1 MKTLTTEQIQEIR
14 AFIISKD
21 VKYYEIIEELT
32 DHLASS
38 IEEKWTEDNCNNLQY
53 LLAKEY
59 ENFGTY
65 KFLSI
70 QESREKQK
78 FIEYKSMFLKALKEF
93 FTFPL
98 IVTTIAAVLL
108 IAVLLNWIGQEFK
121 LLTMIVM
128 MSPIIVFIYIYVKDL
143 VLRKRVKTKLLLD
156 RTYSSTIS
164 FSLLSNTIFF
174 NVIIQGKRFFNLP
187 TTYDSIEQCLLM
199 ASGITLT
206 VLSIYI
212 GIKIIMPAYHSERDK
227 IVQTIN

>member
-1 MKTLTTEQIQEIR
+1 MTTLTTEQIQEIR

-32 DHLASS
+32 DHLASF

-59 ENFGTY
+59 ENFGPY

-98 IVTTIAAVLL
+98 IVTTIATVLL
-108 IAVLLNWIGQEFK
+108 IALLLNWIGQEFK
-121 LLTMIVM
+121 FLTMIVM
-128 MSPIIVFIYIYVKDL
+128 MSPIIVFFYIYIKDL
-143 VLRKRVKTKLLLD
+143 VLRKRVNTKLLLD

-174 NVIIQGKRFFNLP
+174 NVIMQGKRFFNLP
-187 TTYDSIEQCLLM
+187 TTYDSVEQCLLM

-206 VLSIYI
+206 ALSIYV
-212 GIKIIMPAYHSERDK
+212 GLKIIKPAYYKERDK